1 MTEYESKDIPTFPG
15 YSSHRQH
22 YFIDTDSVP
31 ESVVSSTITT
41 DGSVIQSSALIKDF
55 NEDDLCT
62 KLVSSSNV
70 LYPHSQSMEH
80 ERNSNQSV
88 DANGHHPPS
97 RSDSIE
103 SNPDQSET
111 STLSFS
117 QISIPSKVSLLSGK
131 GGDFNLPV
139 SCVEKS
145 WKSLVSS
152 SVVGPQDSDDAYKMK
167 LLLSEQTSELFQMK
181 MKTLEKDKVKY
192 IYINFLLK
200 SILSSLCCVHL
211 HNFSNLKSMVNL

>member
-31 ESVVSSTITT
+31 ESVVSSGFASTITT

-62 KLVSSSNV
+62 DV
-70 LYPHSQSMEH
+70 LYPHSQSMED
-80 ERNSNQSV
+80 ERNSNHVQSV
-88 DANGHHPPS
+88 NANGHHPPS

-103 SNPDQSET
+103 SSPDQSET

-139 SCVEKS
+139 SCVESS

-152 SVVGPQDSDDAYKMK
+152 SVVGSQDLDDAYKMK
-167 LLLSEQTSELFQMK
+167 LLLSAQTSELFEMK

-192 IYINFLLK
+192 IYIKFLLK
-200 SILSSLCCVHL
+200 STLSGLCRVHL
-211 HNFSNLKSMVNL
+211 KSTVHL

>member
-31 ESVVSSTITT
+31 VSVVSSTITT
-41 DGSVIQSSALIKDF
+41 DVSVIQSSALIKDF

-62 KLVSSSNV
+62 KPVSSSNV
-70 LYPHSQSMEH
+70 LYPHSQSMED
-80 ERNSNQSV
+80 ERNSNHVQSV
-88 DANGHHPPS
+88 NTNGHHPPS

-103 SNPDQSET
+103 SSPDQSET
-111 STLSFS
+111 GTLSFS

-139 SCVEKS
+139 SCVESS

-152 SVVGPQDSDDAYKMK
+152 SVVGPQDLDDAYKMK
-167 LLLSEQTSELFQMK
+167 LLLSAQTSELFEMK
-181 MKTLEKDKVKY
+181 MKALEKDKVKY
-192 IYINFLLK
+192 F
-200 SILSSLCCVHL
+200 
-211 HNFSNLKSMVNL
+211 F